1 MELPIPASSALTQ
14 MPVIPL
20 QASPEPGRAGQL
32 RCRASSAAPARPTGP
47 LAGSSWATGRRFV
60 WGCLVVFCLIILPI
74 TANPSSSRR
83 MASTTLKSKGG
94 VEVTILKRGA
104 IIQSLKV
111 PGRDGKVADVV
122 LGFDDEEPYKVRA
135 AAALTA
141 GGKAD
146 LNESKCPVLVSMQ

>member
-1 MELPIPASSALTQ
+1 
-14 MPVIPL
+14 
-20 QASPEPGRAGQL
+20 
-32 RCRASSAAPARPTGP
+32 
-47 LAGSSWATGRRFV
+47 
-60 WGCLVVFCLIILPI
+60 
-74 TANPSSSRR
+74 